1 MIEQSTASFRD
12 PSGFVFR
19 RGRILFRQV
28 NQIYQRDYDLL
39 LASGLYDRLINK
51 GWLIPHREVEEI
63 PFVENIC
70 YRVLQPET
78 IPFISYPYEWSFSQ
92 LKDAALLTLGI
103 EKEALQSGMILK
115 DASAYNIQFNQ
126 GKPILIDTLS
136 FTRYVEGNPWVAY
149 RQFCQHF
156 LAPLALMSKVDLR
169 LGKLLSLY
177 IDGIP
182 LDLCST
188 LLPFSTRLDI
198 GLLTHIHLHAKSQQF
213 VISQKEQKFTS
224 GKKAAGMGKMGMIGL
239 VENLEATIKR
249 LKPRFL
255 RRGWVDYYA
264 HTNYTDETIDFKKQV
279 VQRIVRSLS
288 PQVVWDLGAN
298 NGFFSRA
305 AAEAADCLVI
315 SADVDPES
323 VEENYRQQ
331 RIEKNPD
338 LLPLVIDL
346 TNPSPAIGWSNQERD
361 AFLKRGPADLA
372 MALALIHHLVIS
384 NNVNLSMLAKTLS
397 RLAQHLL
404 IEFVPK
410 EDSQVQ
416 KLLASREDI
425 FENYHLE
432 GFLQAFEAHFIL
444 KEKISIPG
452 SVRVLFL
459 YESKELR

>member
-103 EKEALQSGMILK
+103 QKEALQSGMILK

-136 FTRYVEGNPWVAY
+136 FTQYVEGNPWVAY

-305 AAEAADCLVI
+305 AAEAADCV
-315 SADVDPES
+315 
-323 VEENYRQQ
+323 
-331 RIEKNPD
+331 
-338 LLPLVIDL
+338 
-346 TNPSPAIGWSNQERD
+346 W
-361 AFLKRGPADLA
+361 
-372 MALALIHHLVIS
+372 
-384 NNVNLSMLAKTLS
+384 LS
-397 RLAQHLL
+397 RLM
-404 IEFVPK
+404 
-410 EDSQVQ
+410 
-416 KLLASREDI
+416 
-425 FENYHLE
+425 
-432 GFLQAFEAHFIL
+432 
-444 KEKISIPG
+444 
-452 SVRVLFL
+452 
-459 YESKELR
+459 

>member
-1 MIEQSTASFRD
+1 M
-12 PSGFVFR
+12 
-19 RGRILFRQV
+19 
-28 NQIYQRDYDLL
+28 
-39 LASGLYDRLINK
+39 
-51 GWLIPHREVEEI
+51 
-63 PFVENIC
+63 
-70 YRVLQPET
+70 
-78 IPFISYPYEWSFSQ
+78 
-92 LKDAALLTLGI
+92 
-103 EKEALQSGMILK
+103 
-115 DASAYNIQFNQ
+115 
-126 GKPILIDTLS
+126 
-136 FTRYVEGNPWVAY
+136 
-149 RQFCQHF
+149 
-156 LAPLALMSKVDLR
+156 
-169 LGKLLSLY
+169 
-177 IDGIP
+177 
-182 LDLCST
+182 
-188 LLPFSTRLDI
+188 
-198 GLLTHIHLHAKSQQF
+198 
-213 VISQKEQKFTS
+213 
-224 GKKAAGMGKMGMIGL
+224 
-239 VENLEATIKR
+239 
-249 LKPRFL
+249 
-255 RRGWVDYYA
+255 
-264 HTNYTDETIDFKKQV
+264 
-279 VQRIVRSLS
+279 
-288 PQVVWDLGAN
+288 
-298 NGFFSRA
+298 
-305 AAEAADCLVI
+305 
-315 SADVDPES
+315 
-323 VEENYRQQ
+323 EENYRQQ